1 MKMKTGLKA
10 GTDNTAT
17 LTVNIAQNSG
27 AGGSATAGGM
37 PAPPT
42 P

>member
-10 GTDNTAT
+10 GQNDT
-17 LTVNIAQNSG
+17 TVKIAIGQNSG
-27 AGGSATAGGM
+27 AGGYAG
-37 PAPPT
+37 T